1 MNNIIRDLRS
11 EAMKSRHWKV
21 LLGKLRLSTSF
32 NDIVLGQ
39 IWDADLVKN
48 DKIVN

>member
-11 EAMKSRHWKV
+11 EAMKARHWRM
-21 LLGKLRLSTSF
+21 LLGKLRLPQNY
-32 NDIVLGQ
+32 NDLVLGQ
-39 IWDADLVKN
+39 IWDVDLVKN